1 MTDGNSP
8 GRRQLSGIQIVLAA
22 AIGNS
27 LEFYDFILFGF
38 FASTIAPLF
47 FPSGNP
53 TVSLLLTLATF
64 GVASFS
70 RPLGAIVIGSYS
82 DRVGRK
88 AGLLLTIL
96 LMAVSTA
103 AIGLIPTYA
112 QIGVAAPLLLALARL
127 IQGFATG
134 GEFGGATAF
143 LAEHAPPK
151 WRGFYAGWLQTGI
164 FSAAIAAGLMGAA
177 VSRFLLPADAIAWG
191 WRVPFVIGISL
202 APLGLYIR
210 GRLPETPLFKQ
221 PTAASREPSALRQAV
236 FSQLPHVLLMVGAVL
251 PSTVGSYL
259 ILLYIP
265 TFATRQLGLPASD
278 GFVAAILGSFVAA
291 VLAPVA
297 GALSDKVGRKRV
309 MLTATVVMTITVWP
323 LFVWMEA
330 AHSVPVLLMAET
342 LLAVLLAGFAGP
354 MTALGSEMFPTSARS
369 TGLSIGY
376 GLSAAVFGNFT
387 PLILASLIVVTG
399 QAVAPSYY
407 MAAAALF
414 GTVAIAFVPERS
426 GQSLARLGEPA
437 GSDTFVQESLA

>member
-1 MTDGNSP
+1 MADMGDVER
-8 GRRQLSGIQIVLAA
+8 GKLGGMRVVLAA
-22 AIGNS
+22 AIGNF

-38 FASTIAPLF
+38 FASTLAPLF

-88 AGLLLTIL
+88 AGLTVTIL
-96 LMAVSTA
+96 LMAFSTA
-103 AIGLIPTYA
+103 SIGLIPTYA
-112 QIGVAAPLLLALARL
+112 QIGLAAPLLLALARL
-127 IQGFATG
+127 LQGFATG

-143 LAEHAPPK
+143 LAEHAPAR

-177 VSRFLLPADAIAWG
+177 VSHYLLPEAAQAWG
-191 WRVPFVIGISL
+191 WRVPFVIGIVL
-202 APLGLYIR
+202 APLGLFIR
-210 GRLPETPLFKQ
+210 RRLPESPLFKQ
-221 PTAASREPSALRQAV
+221 QAGTPAVSALRQAAS
-236 FSQLPHVLLMVGAVL
+236 SQFGHVLLMVGAVL

-265 TFATRQLGLPASD
+265 TFATRQLGLSAND
-278 GFVAAILGSFVAA
+278 GFLAAILGSSVAA
-291 VLAPVA
+291 VLAPMA
-297 GALSDKVGRKRV
+297 GALSDRMGRKVV
-309 MLTATVVMTITVWP
+309 MLTATVVTTLAVWP
-323 LFVWMEA
+323 IFAWMDA
-330 AHSVPVLLMAET
+330 THSLPVLLVAET
-342 LLAVLLAGFAGP
+342 MLAALLAGFAGP
-354 MTALGSEMFPTSARS
+354 MTALGAEMFPTSARS

-387 PLILASLIVVTG
+387 PLIIASLIAVTG

-407 MAAAALF
+407 MAGAALF
-414 GTVAIAFVPERS
+414 GAIAIAFVPERA
-426 GQSLARLGEPA
+426 GRSLARLEAPA
-437 GSDTFVQESLA
+437 VSAASMQERVA